1 MAELTIH
8 TADLANALGLDV
20 EAPDE
25 CWRIALYWLSDMA
38 VRGNNAKEV
47 AFALTGRRALADGFS
62 LVP

>member
-1 MAELTIH
+1 MKD
-8 TADLANALGLDV
+8 DLASALGPEV

-25 CWRIALYWLSDMA
+25 CWRTALYSLADMA
-38 VRGNNAKEV
+38 VRGGTAKEV